1 MAFSNSKT
9 LGLGLATCL
18 LLPGLMHDVRA
29 QAADAS
35 LSNVHEVS
43 IMTFNVENLFDN
55 RNDSGKVDETY
66 LAIEDKQSAEHIAEC
81 NLIEV
86 ERWRDQCLNWD
97 WSDEIIERKLRV
109 VAAAIL
115 QMNNGRGPD
124 ILALQEV
131 ENRAIL
137 ERLRSDYLSAA
148 DYRPPILIE
157 GHDARGIDVAF
168 LSRLELAEPVTLY
181 PIPFEDVDDKRIA
194 DTRGALEAT
203 FILPDGSLLTGYS
216 VHFPAPFHPTIMR
229 EFAYKHLN
237 ELRRNLPQDRLA
249 FAAGD
254 FNTTATEDRDKS
266 MLDRFAR
273 PDWTVVHDEPCDGC
287 RGTTYYRPND
297 EWSYLDM
304 ILWSPVENSGAD
316 ATWSI
321 RAGSFAIANRV
332 PGQVNSAG
340 TTVGFEMPEGTGV
353 SDHWPLIFS
362 IELK

>member
-1 MAFSNSKT
+1 MLKIASWNVNS
-9 LGLGLATCL
+9 LNVRLPHVLAWC
-18 LLPGLMHDVRA
+18 D
-29 QAADAS
+29 
-35 LSNVHEVS
+35 
-43 IMTFNVENLFDN
+43 
-55 RNDSGKVDETY
+55 
-66 LAIEDKQSAEHIAEC
+66 
-81 NLIEV
+81 
-86 ERWRDQCLNWD
+86 
-97 WSDEIIERKLRV
+97 
-109 VAAAIL
+109 VAA
-115 QMNNGRGPD
+115 PD
-124 ILALQEV
+124 ILALQEI

-168 LSRLELAEPVTLY
+168 LSRLELAEPATLY

-203 FILPDGSLLTGYS
+203 FVLPDGSLLTGYS

-273 PDWTVVHDEPCDGC
+273 PDWTVVHDEPCEGC

-304 ILWSPVENSGAD
+304 ILWSPAENRGAN
-316 ATWSI
+316 ATWGI
-321 RAGSFAIANRV
+321 RAKSMQIANKT
-332 PGQVNSAG
+332 PDQMLADG
-340 TTVGFEMPEGTGV
+340 TPSRYQLPAGTGV
-353 SDHWPLIFS
+353 SDHWPLTFV
-362 IELK
+362 IENK